1 MSDKQTGELHTWT
14 IVSAGE
20 QDIARGR
27 LPKDSP
33 IARAVLGQVAGETVT
48 ANTPG
53 GERQYTIVDV
63 A

>member
-1 MSDKQTGELHTWT
+1 MRDEQTGELHRWT

-27 LPKDSP
+27 LFKDSP
-33 IARAVLGQVAGETVT
+33 IARDVLGHVAGETVT
-48 ANTPG
+48 AITPG